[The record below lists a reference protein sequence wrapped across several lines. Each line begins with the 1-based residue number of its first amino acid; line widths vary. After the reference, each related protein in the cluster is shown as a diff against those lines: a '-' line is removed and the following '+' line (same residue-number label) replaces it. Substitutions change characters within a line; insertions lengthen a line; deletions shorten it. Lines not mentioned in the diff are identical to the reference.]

1 MFVVAEFLCICFY
14 VGIFVDS
21 VSGLSDTRANAKAR
35 YANQLEGVCIT
46 LATESTLL
54 PIHIRPVKLE
64 QIGIVYTCIS
74 YILTSM

>member
-14 VGIFVDS
+14 VGICVDS
-21 VSGLSDTRANAKAR
+21 VSGLSDTRVNAKAR

-54 PIHIRPVKLE
+54 PIHIRPVHFAL
-64 QIGIVYTCIS
+64 VCIRKKCI
-74 YILTSM
+74 ILKG